1 VKLNNEG
8 EYMNIQE
15 ASDLIARYE
24 HNVLVVGNSA
34 SRIDKFFK
42 RYYIPDSKYYDFS
55 QASGDGD
62 LVAGRN
68 DYAVS
73 VVRDALNSEEHVII
87 FNCVGWPDLGEGSAI
102 LQFAMTARKL
112 GKQLIVAVHE
122 RDASG
127 LKCNFKTVG
136 KLTGKDN
143 IVAISYPGCV

>member
-1 VKLNNEG
+1 
-8 EYMNIQE
+8 MNTQE
-15 ASDLIARYE
+15 ASDLTARYE
-24 HNVLVVGNSA
+24 HNVLIVGNSA
-34 SRIDKFFK
+34 TRIDKFFK

-112 GKQLIVAVHE
+112 DKQLIVAVHE
-122 RDASG
+122 RDVSG

-136 KLTGKDN
+136 KLTGKNN
-143 IVAISYPGCV
+143 IVVVSCPGSV

>member
-1 VKLNNEG
+1 
-8 EYMNIQE
+8 M
-15 ASDLIARYE
+15 
-24 HNVLVVGNSA
+24 
-34 SRIDKFFK
+34 
-42 RYYIPDSKYYDFS
+42 PDSKYYDFS

-112 GKQLIVAVHE
+112 DKQLIVAVHK

-127 LKCNFKTVG
+127 LKCNFRTVG

-143 IVAISYPGCV
+143 IVVVSCQGSVCPCHQPGG

>member
-1 VKLNNEG
+1 
-8 EYMNIQE
+8 MNTQE

-24 HNVLVVGNSA
+24 HNVLIVGNSVT
-34 SRIDKFFK
+34 RIDKFFK

-112 GKQLIVAVHE
+112 DKQLIVAVHE
-122 RDASG
+122 RDVSG

-136 KLTGKDN
+136 KLTGKNN
-143 IVAISYPGCV
+143 IVVVSCPGSV

>member
-1 VKLNNEG
+1 
-8 EYMNIQE
+8 MNTQE

-24 HNVLVVGNSA
+24 HNVLIVGNSVTQ
-34 SRIDKFFK
+34 IDRFFK
-42 RYYIPDSKYYDFS
+42 RYYMPDSKYYDFS

-112 GKQLIVAVHE
+112 DKQLIVAVHK

-127 LKCNFKTVG
+127 LKCNFRTVG

-143 IVAISYPGCV
+143 IVVVSCQGSVCPCHQLGG